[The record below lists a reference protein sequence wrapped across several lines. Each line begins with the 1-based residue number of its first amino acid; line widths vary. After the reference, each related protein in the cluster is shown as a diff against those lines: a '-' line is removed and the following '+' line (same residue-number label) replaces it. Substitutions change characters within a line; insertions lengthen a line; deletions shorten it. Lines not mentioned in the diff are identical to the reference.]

1 MSEVKVNKITPTTNC
16 GTVTL
21 GDSGDTIAIPAG
33 VNLTSGGALTNSGT
47 ITNTGSIT
55 GVTITGTIDN
65 QVNWQTD
72 SIKTTGFTAVA
83 GEGYFCNTTSAA
95 FTVTLPASPSA
106 GDLVG
111 IKDYANTADTNN
123 ITIGRN
129 GSNIEGVAND
139 FVINIEGGSITL
151 IYVDATKGWLSTA
164 AAKASD
170 ISEQATFITATGG
183 TETTC
188 GDYKTHIFTGPGTF
202 CVSGVGNG
210 PSNPLGGPDVVD
222 YLVVAGGAGGNGAGG
237 FRLSNCATRSGL
249 PAPTMSPLSTT
260 TGITVTATGYP
271 ISVGGGGSPVP
282 AGGTK
287 GSNSSGLGIASA
299 GGGLWVNI
307 CFPGSQDGGSGGGG
321 GAYVGWGPQ
330 IRSAGSGN
338 SPPVSPS
345 QGNPGANVS
354 GLAGP
359 GGADIVAGG
368 GGGAGAAAPGPISVS
383 TGPGALSPNADGGI
397 GSYISNS
404 FLGPTAPSYGT
415 SGPVGSTRY
424 FAGGG
429 AGFSQVGAAFVEGGV
444 GGAGGGGNACSPSG
458 TSGATNTGGGGA
470 VDYATSGTGGGS
482 GIVIIRYKF
491 Q

>member
-271 ISVGGGGSPVP
+271 ITVGGGGS
-282 AGGTK
+282 
-287 GSNSSGLGIASA
+287 SCSSWRYKRFKFKWFQQLASA
-299 GGGLWVNI
+299 GGGSSGGKHLL
-307 CFPGSQDGGSGGGG
+307 CPGSQDGGSGGGG

-330 IRSAGSGN
+330 IRCCRFRKY
-338 SPPVSPS
+338 
-345 QGNPGANVS
+345 
-354 GLAGP
+354 
-359 GGADIVAGG
+359 
-368 GGGAGAAAPGPISVS
+368 S
-383 TGPGALSPNADGGI
+383 TCKS
-397 GSYISNS
+397 
-404 FLGPTAPSYGT
+404 
-415 SGPVGSTRY
+415 STRK
-424 FAGGG
+424 
-429 AGFSQVGAAFVEGGV
+429 SW
-444 GGAGGGGNACSPSG
+444 C
-458 TSGATNTGGGGA
+458 
-470 VDYATSGTGGGS
+470 
-482 GIVIIRYKF
+482 
-491 Q
+491 

>member
-55 GVTITGTIDN
+55 GVAITGTIDN
-65 QVNWQTD
+65 QVNWQTTV
-72 SIKTTGFTAVA
+72 KTTGFTAVA

-139 FVINIEGGSITL
+139 FVISVEGGSITL

-170 ISEQATFITATGG
+170 ISEQQVFITATGG
-183 TETTC
+183 TITTS
-188 GDYKTHIFTGPGTF
+188 GDFKIHTFTGPGTF
-202 CVSGVGNG
+202 CVSCAGNAG
-210 PSNPLGGPDVVD
+210 GSNTVD
-222 YLVVAGGAGGNGAGG
+222 YLVVAGGGAGGKNHGGGGGAGG
-237 FRLSNCATRSGL
+237 FRESSG
-249 PAPTMSPLSTT
+249 AASGCYTASPLGSGVSALPVSATAFP
-260 TGITVTATGYP
+260 ITIGA
-271 ISVGGGGSPVP
+271 GGSATPLCGTN
-282 AGGTK
+282 GG
-287 GSNSSGLGIASA
+287 NSIFSTITSA
-299 GGGLWVNI
+299 GGGFGARESFNGGPGGSGGGSSNPTGAAST
-307 CFPGSQDGGSGGGG
+307 PGSGNTPPVSPPQGNPGGSLSPTGNDPFAAAGGGGATVAGTPGLGGPGGNGATTSINATPTTFAGGGGGGGVYLGAGGGSGGSGGGG
-321 GAYVGWGPQ
+321 
-330 IRSAGSGN
+330 AG
-338 SPPVSPS
+338 
-345 QGNPGANVS
+345 QGT
-354 GLAGP
+354 
-359 GGADIVAGG
+359 
-368 GGGAGAAAPGPISVS
+368 GAGTPG
-383 TGPGALSPNADGGI
+383 T
-397 GSYISNS
+397 
-404 FLGPTAPSYGT
+404 
-415 SGPVGSTRY
+415 
-424 FAGGG
+424 
-429 AGFSQVGAAFVEGGV
+429 
-444 GGAGGGGNACSPSG
+444 
-458 TSGATNTGGGGA
+458 TNTGGGGGGA
-470 VDYATSGTGGGS
+470 RCAGGGNGGS

>member
-55 GVTITGTIDN
+55 GVAITGTIDN
-65 QVNWQTD
+65 QVNWQTTV
-72 SIKTTGFTAVA
+72 KTTGFTAVA

-106 GDLVG
+106 GDLIG

-139 FVINIEGGSITL
+139 FVINVEGGSITL

-170 ISEQATFITATGG
+170 ITEGPAFIVATGG

-188 GDYKTHIFTGPGTF
+188 GDYKIHTFTGPGDF
-202 CVSGVGNG
+202 CVSQAGNPIG
-210 PSNPLGGPDVVD
+210 SDSVD
-222 YLVVAGGAGGNGAGG
+222 YLVVAGGGAGG
-237 FRLSNCATRSGL
+237 GCYGSGAAGAGGGAGGYRTSFPSGTAITATVASF
-249 PAPTMSPLSTT
+249 P
-260 TGITVTATGYP
+260 ITVG
-271 ISVGGGGSPVP
+271 
-282 AGGTK
+282 AGGTAVASPSPDQSGNP
-287 GSNSSGLGIASA
+287 GSNSVFSTITSA
-299 GGGLWVNI
+299 GGGGGGEGYRSGTVN
-307 CFPGSQDGGSGGGG
+307 GKSGGSGGGAG
-321 GAYVGWGPQ
+321 SSNGFPTTL
-330 IRSAGSGN
+330 GSGN
-338 SPPVSPS
+338 TPPTSPP
-345 QGNPGANVS
+345 QGNNGGSSYPGDPIFS
-354 GLAGP
+354 GGGGGGASAVGTNGASP
-359 GGADIVAGG
+359 GGGAGGAGSANSITGSSITRAGG
-368 GGGAGAAAPGPISVS
+368 GGGAGKC
-383 TGPGALSPNADGGI
+383 
-397 GSYISNS
+397 
-404 FLGPTAPSYGT
+404 APSGAGG
-415 SGPVGSTRY
+415 SG
-424 FAGGG
+424 GGG
-429 AGFSQVGAAFVEGGV
+429 AGGTAT
-444 GGAGGGGNACSPSG
+444 NG
-458 TSGATNTGGGGA
+458 TSGTANTGGGGGGA
-470 VDYATSGTGGGS
+470 AHPGARQGGSGGS